1 MSIKEIKD
9 KSGLKMDV
17 AESLY
22 WHCLWLRYEPSD
34 SNIQWCRLLKDI
46 KYRCSKKDFYSKH

>member
-34 SNIQWCRLLKDI
+34 SNIQWCRLLKDLT
-46 KYRCSKKDFYSKH
+46 RREH